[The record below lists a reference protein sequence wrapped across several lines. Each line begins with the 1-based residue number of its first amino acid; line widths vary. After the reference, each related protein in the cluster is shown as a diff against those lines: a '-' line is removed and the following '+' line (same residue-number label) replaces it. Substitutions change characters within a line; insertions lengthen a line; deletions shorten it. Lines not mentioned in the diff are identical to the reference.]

1 MSTEQPQDPR
11 NRPPQQQYPPPQQ
24 QYPQGQFAPYPQYQ
38 PQPDTSGKAVAS
50 MVIGIAS
57 LVIPFIGIVTGPLAI
72 VLATRARREIERT
85 RQKGDGMAVA
95 GLVTGIIGCIG
106 YVIFLVLLIIGAATG
121 A

>member
-1 MSTEQPQDPR
+1 MSTEQPQDPQ
-11 NRPPQQQYPPPQQ
+11 NRPIQQQYPPPQQ
-24 QYPQGQFAPYPQYQ
+24 QYPQGQFAPQPQYQ

-72 VLATRARREIERT
+72 IFAARARREIQHT
-85 RQKGDGMAVA
+85 GQKGDGMAIA
-95 GLVTGIIGCIG
+95 GLVTGIVGCIG
-106 YVIFLVLLIIGAATG
+106 YAIFVVLLIIGVATG